1 MSLAFSTAFVQV
13 GSIMYLDFN
22 TADTNE
28 IKSLIGEK
36 TKKFNNTL
44 EDEKIY
50 TFQVAVGE
58 DGQLVKFLYTD
69 SFGQI
74 ETSPKKGNEW
84 W

>member
-1 MSLAFSTAFVQV
+1 
-13 GSIMYLDFN
+13 MYLDFN
-22 TADTNE
+22 TADANE
-28 IKSLIGEK
+28 IKSLLGEK

-50 TFQVAVGE
+50 TFRVAVGE
-58 DGQLVKFLYTD
+58 DDQLVKFLYTD

-74 ETSPKKGNEW
+74 EAYPKKGNEW